1 MDFLGIGGG
10 ELLLILILLFTVAG
24 PKRMLQWAYHLG
36 KYVAQFRRMFD
47 ETMNAVKKELDVE
60 DLDIR
65 KDLPLPTGR
74 YDVVKEA
81 NKFINSEV
89 GRPLGMTK
97 GSANA
102 STAAAAAT
110 VAKPAPDA
118 APTVPE
124 PPTEQPSQ
132 PPADPAKGGAESDN
146 SRYDAW
152 LPN

>member
-36 KYVAQFRRMFD
+36 RYVAQFRRMFD
-47 ETMNAVKKELDVE
+47 ETMSAIKKELDVE

-81 NKFINSEV
+81 NKFINNEV

-102 STAAAAAT
+102 ATA
-110 VAKPAPDA
+110 AKPATETPADA

-124 PPTEQPSQ
+124 PPTDPAPQ
-132 PPADPAKGGAESDN
+132 PPADPAKGGAESDT

-152 LPN
+152 LPNN